1 MISFKFILY
10 TTCIFF
16 LKPGQRQQR
25 RIQDLKLQGVP
36 VLDRGSRQPFGGG
49 GGQGLS
55 PEKLMCDSSQLN
67 PGRGWL
73 KMGFLYT
80 FHTGFFFHA
89 TPLKSVSCREIPFE
103 FPLWIRHWPV
113 IVKSLTLTAT
123 FICTCTPLQ
132 ILKGYIFNQSSIFIL
147 IQIHLNFFKG

>member
-36 VLDRGSRQPFGGG
+36 VLDRGSRQPFFGGG
-49 GGQGLS
+49 GAGAK
-55 PEKLMCDSSQLN
+55 PREAHV
-67 PGRGWL
+67 WL
-73 KMGFLYT
+73 VTVEPRERVIKNGFSIYVP
-80 FHTGFFFHA
+80 HGFFFHA